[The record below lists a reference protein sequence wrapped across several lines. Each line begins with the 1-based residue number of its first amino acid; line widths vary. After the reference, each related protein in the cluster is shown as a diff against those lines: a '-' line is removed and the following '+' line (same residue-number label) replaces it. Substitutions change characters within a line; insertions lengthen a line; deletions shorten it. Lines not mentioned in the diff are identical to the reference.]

1 MRYELKILTSCLFNQ
16 ENWQPYLVASH
27 NMTGEPKTGDTM
39 FKIMEAD
46 KKKMEDTFGIEV
58 VGWCSD
64 DGPDSKKGRRLMGEK
79 YLWMI
84 ILVCWA
90 HQINLIVGNVLRVA
104 DPLIQVVK
112 IALEII
118 TWFNSHAY
126 ALAFLQ
132 TKQIITYNKS
142 LAIFLPVLTRW
153 LAHYHTTACLLEIEA
168 AVKTCYVR
176 HQEALI
182 ARAGDATKQER
193 AARVFT
199 PIADDSFWKRL
210 HR

>member
-1 MRYELKILTSCLFNQ
+1 MGGRADLKRQSCQAWLWWIMRYKLKTLTSCLFNQ
-16 ENWQPYLVASH
+16 ENWKPYLVALH
-27 NMTGEPKTGDTM
+27 DITGEPKTGDIM
-39 FKIMEAD
+39 FKIMEAN

-64 DGPDSKKGRRLMGEK
+64 DGPDSKKGRQLMGEK

-90 HQINLIVGNVLRVA
+90 HQINLVVGDMLRVA
-104 DPLIQVVK
+104 DPLIQIVK

-132 TKQIITYNKS
+132 TEKIITYNKS
-142 LAIFLPVLTRW
+142 LAIFLPVLTPW
-153 LAHYHTTACLLEIEA
+153 LVHYHTTVHLL
-168 AVKTCYVR
+168 
-176 HQEALI
+176 
-182 ARAGDATKQER
+182 
-193 AARVFT
+193 
-199 PIADDSFWKRL
+199 
-210 HR
+210 